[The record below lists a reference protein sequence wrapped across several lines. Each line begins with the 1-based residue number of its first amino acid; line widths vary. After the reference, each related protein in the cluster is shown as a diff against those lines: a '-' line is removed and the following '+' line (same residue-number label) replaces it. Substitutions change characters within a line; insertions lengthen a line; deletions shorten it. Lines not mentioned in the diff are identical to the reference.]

1 MECFCCFR
9 EYFIESENDGELS
22 EEFWQLTE
30 YIYSQSYEEG
40 FERRIFYCAKCLD
53 NMIEEQTTLNKLGIE
68 NVKFLEEQL
77 NEPVDQELL
86 DSIQEVDIEELE
98 RQSKEKR
105 ETLDQLNT
113 EIEEL
118 KISER

>member
-1 MECFCCFR
+1 
-9 EYFIESENDGELS
+9 
-22 EEFWQLTE
+22 
-30 YIYSQSYEEG
+30 
-40 FERRIFYCAKCLD
+40 
-53 NMIEEQTTLNKLGIE
+53 MIEEQTTLNKLGIE